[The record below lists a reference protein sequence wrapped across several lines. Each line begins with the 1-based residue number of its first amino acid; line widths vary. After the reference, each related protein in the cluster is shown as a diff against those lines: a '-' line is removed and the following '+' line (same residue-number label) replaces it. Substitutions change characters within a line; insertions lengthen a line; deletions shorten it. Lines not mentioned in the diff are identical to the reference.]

1 LAALVFGAGFF
12 VEAVRETTRKAPG
25 YRRAV
30 STFKTHYAR
39 EGLIVSK
46 CGCMD
51 VKRLAAIWQSRR
63 RSDVIVQR
71 LL

>member
-1 LAALVFGAGFF
+1 VSDPEGL
-12 VEAVRETTRKAPG
+12 G

-30 STFKTHYAR
+30 ESLQTHYAR

-51 VKRLAAIWQSRR
+51 VKRLAMTWQQCTSTWCYCATPPLNLT
-63 RSDVIVQR
+63 SS
-71 LL
+71 